1 MIKHLPGL
9 HNVQITGYTHEGAG
23 VGRIQGQ
30 VVFIPGALEGEEI
43 LVEIVRE
50 CQGILR
56 GELKEIYKPHP
67 RRISPACEVYHLCGG
82 CNYQHVAYPEQLR
95 IKQKLVQDTL
105 RRIGGLD
112 NITVHPVLG
121 MLKPWGYRNKGHFRA
136 GRVMNRVSLGFY
148 AEDSH
153 RLVPYF
159 CKHLF
164 SPAVTSLL
172 SFLEEILTHNR
183 VKIAESDGLGLRH
196 ILIRESK
203 CNGEILLC
211 FIVNHDDCVNDW
223 GVITQEICNK
233 FPQIIG
239 VCRNINK
246 ENQGPILGKTTKML
260 YGVDYLRD
268 RIGPFTFTTALSS
281 FFQVNTQQ
289 AECLYDIVFRYAGLS
304 GRETVVDVY
313 CGAGTISLYLAPK
326 AQRVI
331 GIEVVL
337 AAVQDARTSAR
348 INGINNVEFLQG
360 EAEKRLPELAANGL
374 RPDVVVVD
382 PPRKGCD
389 KLLLDSIIKVKP
401 SRMVYV
407 SCNPATLARDL
418 RVLAD
423 GGYAIAEVQPVDMFP
438 QTHHVECVVLMTRV
452 EK

>member
-23 VGRIQGQ
+23 VGRIQGR
-30 VVFIPGALEGEEI
+30 VVFIPGALEGEEV

-50 CQGILR
+50 CKGILR
-56 GELKEIYKPHP
+56 GELKEIHKPHP
-67 RRISPACEVYHLCGG
+67 QRISPACEVYHLCGG
-82 CNYQHVAYPEQLR
+82 CSYQHVAYPEQLR

-105 RRIGGLD
+105 RRIGGLGS
-112 NITVHPVLG
+112 ITVHPVLG

-136 GRVMNRVSLGFY
+136 GRFMNRVSLGFY
-148 AEDSH
+148 EEDSH
-153 RLVPYF
+153 RIVPYF
-159 CKHLF
+159 CKHFF

-172 SFLEEILTHNR
+172 SFLEDILTHNKI
-183 VKIAESDGLGLRH
+183 KIAESDGLGLRH
-196 ILIRESK
+196 VLIRESR

-211 FIVNHDDCVNDW
+211 FIVNQDDCGNDW
-223 GVITQEICNK
+223 GVITREICNK
-233 FPQIIG
+233 FPQIVG
-239 VCRNINK
+239 VCRNKNEK
-246 ENQGPILGKTTKML
+246 NQGPILGTTAKIL

-268 RIGPFTFTTALSS
+268 RIGSFAFTIALPS

-289 AECLYDIVFRYAGLS
+289 AKCLYDTVLRYAGLS
-304 GRETVVDVY
+304 GRETVVDAY
-313 CGAGTISLYLAPK
+313 CGAGTISLYLAPE

-331 GIEVVL
+331 GIEAVS
-337 AAVQDARTSAR
+337 AAVQDAQTNAR

-418 RVLAD
+418 RVLTD
-423 GGYAIAEVQPVDMFP
+423 GGYAIVEVQPVDMFP
-438 QTHHVECVVLMTRV
+438 QTAHVEVIILLQHL
-452 EK
+452 